1 MLVLSRK
8 LSQQI
13 LIGTDIAITVVK
25 IEGNH
30 VRVGIEAPRGVSNLR
45 NELVAPRKPNEASRT
60 ERPRLDTVSGP
71 QAAVRF

>member
-13 LIGTDIAITVVK
+13 LIGPDIAITVVK

-30 VRVGIEAPRGVSNLR
+30 VRLGIEAPRGVSILR
-45 NELVAPRKPNEASRT
+45 NELVAPRKPKEASPAD
-60 ERPRLDTVSGP
+60 RPECPG
-71 QAAVRF
+71 VRAW